1 VDIKAALEVIMSS
14 MKDDIDRAI
23 DDDEDG
29 NAAFLG
35 LMSAYR
41 SLKVVVQL
49 MASAPPPPTFP
60 AGRFRPDGKFTTKE
74 EPHAQQAP
82 EILLRQDDSPRMVE
96 CVGGNSAG
104 VVVPVPGDMPNG
116 ASTVIG
122 GDVYT
127 MGGGRLEF
135 NTAQTAARNERMKG
149 VET

>member
-1 VDIKAALEVIMSS
+1 VDIKAALEDIIAQAAEDE
-14 MKDDIDRAI
+14 KDILEYEAWDRGVTA
-23 DDDEDG
+23 
-29 NAAFLG
+29 
-35 LMSAYR
+35 
-41 SLKVVVQL
+41 LKSVQRQL
-49 MASAPPPPTFP
+49 RMLIKVMASSPPPVAMP

-74 EPHAQQAP
+74 ESHAQTAP

-96 CVGGNSAG
+96 CVGGDSAG

-122 GDVYT
+122 NEVYT